1 VQPITARLFC
11 QGVTGARQQATARW
25 DSSGLQAYFVIGPK
39 GRGGSLILAI
49 DSATAVLSLA
59 LHDGSAVIA
68 ERTWRA
74 PGHHT
79 VELSPGLH
87 GMLEHAGVKVS
98 GVQAIAVALGP
109 GSYTGLRIGMSLA
122 KGIALTCNPPIPLI
136 GVPTL
141 DIVAAAQPHQ
151 ADWLWAVSQAGRGRV
166 NAGLYAWQDDGWKA
180 AETPILVSWAELAKR
195 IEGTVQVSG
204 EIDSAGIDTLSGM
217 GGRVIIASPAQGLR
231 RAGYLAEIGRKR
243 FDAGHIDSAAI
254 LAPIYHH

>member
-1 VQPITARLFC
+1 
-11 QGVTGARQQATARW
+11 
-25 DSSGLQAYFVIGPK
+25 
-39 GRGGSLILAI
+39 LILAI
-49 DSATAVLSLA
+49 DTATAAISMA

-79 VELSPGLH
+79 VELSPGLY
-87 GMLEHAGVKVS
+87 GMLEHAGVKVRD
-98 GVQAIAVALGP
+98 VQAIAVALGP

-151 ADWLWAVSQAGRGRV
+151 AERLWAVSQAGRGRV
-166 NAGLYAWQDDGWKA
+166 NAALYQWQDDGWQA
-180 AETPILVSWAELAKR
+180 AETPILVSWAELAGR
-195 IEGTVQVSG
+195 IDDVVQVSG
-204 EIDSAGIDTLSGM
+204 EVDQAGMDALLGSGR
-217 GGRVIIASPAQGLR
+217 RVIIASPAQGLR

-243 FDAGHIDSAAI
+243 FDAGQIDSPAT
-254 LAPIYHH
+254 LAPMYHH

>member
-1 VQPITARLFC
+1 
-11 QGVTGARQQATARW
+11 
-25 DSSGLQAYFVIGPK
+25 
-39 GRGGSLILAI
+39 LILAI
-49 DSATAVLSLA
+49 DTATTAISLA
-59 LHDGSAVIA
+59 LHDGSTLIA

-79 VELSPGLH
+79 VGLSPGLH
-87 GMLEHAGVKVS
+87 GMLEHAGVKVRD
-98 GVQAIAVALGP
+98 VQAIAVALGP

-151 ADWLWAVSQAGRGRV
+151 AERLWAVSQAGRGRI
-166 NAGLYAWQDDGWKA
+166 NAGLYTWQDDSWQA
-180 AETPILVSWAELAKR
+180 AETPILVSWSELAAR
-195 IEGTVQVSG
+195 IEDVVQVSG
-204 EIDSAGIDTLSGM
+204 EIDSAGIDTLAGL
-217 GGRVIIASPAQGLR
+217 GERVIVSSPAQGLR

-243 FDAGHIDSAAI
+243 FDAGQIDSPAT